1 MTSRKVCRMTPT
13 YTTRLL
19 TASEKGEQDEQCWRA
34 AAIKARRE
42 AEAAQDR
49 RAAWID
55 RIKRAS

>member
-1 MTSRKVCRMTPT
+1 MTHS

-49 RAAWID
+49 RATWID